1 MTGTFRLA
9 CVQTNSSNNMAANIA
24 AVSTLVRDARA
35 RGADLIALPEVVAMM
50 EPDRR
55 LVYAKAFPE
64 SDHPA
69 LGAFRELA
77 RETGAWILGG
87 SITVRAGPGKVA
99 NRSLLL
105 DPGGEIAG
113 RYDKIHMFDVDLP
126 GGESYRESDTYE
138 PGRATCVARTPWG
151 GLGMTVCYDLRF
163 PWLYRD
169 LALAGADFLSV
180 PSAFTR
186 PTGTAHWSVLL
197 RARAIET
204 GCFVFAPAQCG
215 EHAGGRKTYGHSL
228 IVDPWGAV
236 LAEAGE
242 GVGVIVAD
250 IDPSRV
256 AEVRTS
262 VPSLR
267 HIRGY
272 APPSSLRA
280 AE

>member
-1 MTGTFRLA
+1 MTGRFRLA
-9 CVQTNSSNNMAANIA
+9 CVQTSTTNQMAANIA
-24 AVSTLVRDARA
+24 AVCQLIREARE

-55 LVYAKAFPE
+55 LVYAKAFAEP
-64 SDHPA
+64 DHPA
-69 LGAFRELA
+69 LGAFRDLA

-87 SITVRAGPGKVA
+87 SITVRTGPGKVA

-105 DPGGEIAG
+105 DPEGEVVG

-126 GGESYRESDTYE
+126 GGESYRESDAYE

-151 GLGMTVCYDLRF
+151 GLGMTICYDLRF
-163 PWLYRD
+163 PALYRD

-186 PTGTAHWSVLL
+186 PTGAAHWSVLL

-215 EHAGGRKTYGHSL
+215 EHAGGRKTYGHSM

-236 LAEAGE
+236 LAEADE
-242 GVGVIVAD
+242 EVGVIVAD
-250 IDPSRV
+250 IDPARI
-256 AEVRTS
+256 AEVRAS

-267 HIRGY
+267 HIRSY
-272 APPSSLRA
+272 ALPSSRRA

>member
-1 MTGTFRLA
+1 
-9 CVQTNSSNNMAANIA
+9 
-24 AVSTLVRDARA
+24 
-35 RGADLIALPEVVAMM
+35 
-50 EPDRR
+50 
-55 LVYAKAFPE
+55 
-64 SDHPA
+64 
-69 LGAFRELA
+69 
-77 RETGAWILGG
+77 
-87 SITVRAGPGKVA
+87 
-99 NRSLLL
+99 
-105 DPGGEIAG
+105 
-113 RYDKIHMFDVDLP
+113 
-126 GGESYRESDTYE
+126 
-138 PGRATCVARTPWG
+138 
-151 GLGMTVCYDLRF
+151 MTVCYDLRF

-242 GVGVIVAD
+242 EVGVIVAD